1 MVETAA
7 AETLQRAYKDFK
19 SREMLGKLLWKAK
32 LHLQQ
37 QVRAVLLLIDRPVL
51 LISSSMLFMHGT

>member
-37 QVRAVLLLIDRPVL
+37 QVHAVLLL
-51 LISSSMLFMHGT
+51 F